1 MVGSDQIDVLFNPT
15 KMIGLLNYLFLVT
28 CIGGSVLV
36 VDYGMKHEEE
46 IQDKREKEMEEG
58 RKLFRKYLETRVFK
72 DYCKYLDWKYTYN
85 NGKDIIQNE
94 IAVLSAIRGKGDY
107 YEYL

>member
-46 IQDKREKEMEEG
+46 IQDKREKELEEG
-58 RKLFRKYLETRVFK
+58 RKLLRKYLETRKFK
-72 DYCKYLDWKYTYN
+72 
-85 NGKDIIQNE
+85 
-94 IAVLSAIRGKGDY
+94 DY
-107 YEYL
+107 YEYVKWCSIYNDGKTLLEKSR

>member
-1 MVGSDQIDVLFNPT
+1 MLWVGYFLFFLIMVGSDQIDVLFNPT

-46 IQDKREKEMEEG
+46 IQDKREKELEEG
-58 RKLFRKYLETRVFK
+58 RKLLRKYLETRKFK
-72 DYCKYLDWKYTYN
+72 
-85 NGKDIIQNE
+85 
-94 IAVLSAIRGKGDY
+94 DY
-107 YEYL
+107 YEYVKWCSIYNDGKTLLEKSR